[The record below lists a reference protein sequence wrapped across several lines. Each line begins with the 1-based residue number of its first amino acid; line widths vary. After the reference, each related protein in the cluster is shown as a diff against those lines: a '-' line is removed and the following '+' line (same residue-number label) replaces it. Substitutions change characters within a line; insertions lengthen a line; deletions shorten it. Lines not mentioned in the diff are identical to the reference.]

1 MGTLVS
7 GTTDDAAPAA
17 GRRRTRR
24 QRGPQHA
31 APAGPRPADEGHDGG
46 HHDRGLLR
54 RMADTVVAYLPRGN
68 TLDDQTFSRRH
79 RFLCWVLALHVPAL
93 FAFGVARGYDPV
105 HVAVEMSVPLACLAF
120 ARLGVNRRVAA
131 FFVTAGL
138 VYCSSVLV
146 HLSGG
151 SIEAHFHFFILIGLI
166 ALYQDWVPFL
176 WNVIFTVLSHGV
188 GSTIG
193 AQLMFNHDAGQAR
206 PWTWAALHGAAVL
219 AACVGVVIFWKHT
232 EQEQERNVQLV
243 ADIAAAD
250 AKRRVATSEL
260 LVNLA
265 RRNQSLLSRQL
276 EVIADLERRERHPDV
291 LEELFRLD
299 HLATRIR
306 RNAESLLVLS
316 GDEPARR
323 WGTPVPLSDVV
334 RAAAAEIEDY
344 RRVEVLVSA
353 HIQVTGRAVA
363 DLAHLL
369 AELIENA
376 TTFTPPDRA
385 VRVRSQA
392 PPDDPASAT
401 LSIEDQGIGMTDREL
416 AEANAL
422 LAEAPEVD
430 LGRQR
435 TLGFHVVARLS
446 QRYGLVVR
454 LVATP
459 GGGVTALVTL
469 PGDLVSERRESA
481 ITVDRGGG
489 LGTRLAR
496 IDARS
501 DTRPEAV
508 GVGVAG
514 PAGPGVDLLD
524 PPAPIPA
531 VLPAEAPG
539 PAPVV
544 APPPPPPP
552 PPPAPTPT
560 PAPAPAPAAAPAT
573 AGEPELVPA
582 AWWWESEAFVRPPP
596 AEDPA
601 AAPPAAPTAGGL
613 ARRTPGSHLA
623 PALRRNGAT
632 GDEAP
637 VPPGGRDRA
646 QAGTMLSRFQASQR
660 AGRAAADSPRQIHP
674 RSPREHPPHA

>member
-1 MGTLVS
+1 MV
-7 GTTDDAAPAA
+7 A
-17 GRRRTRR
+17 
-24 QRGPQHA
+24 
-31 APAGPRPADEGHDGG
+31 
-46 HHDRGLLR
+46 
-54 RMADTVVAYLPRGN
+54 TVVAYLPRGN
-68 TLDDQTFSRRH
+68 TLDDRTFSRRH
-79 RFLCWVLALHVPAL
+79 RFLCWVLGLHVPAL
-93 FAFGVARGYDPV
+93 FAFGVARGYDPA
-105 HVAVEMSVPLACLAF
+105 HVAVEMTVPLACLAF
-120 ARLGVNRRVAA
+120 ARLAANRRVAA

-176 WNVIFTVLSHGV
+176 WNVIFTVISHGV

-193 AQLMFNHDAGQAR
+193 AQLMFNHSAGQAR

-219 AACVGVVIFWKHT
+219 AACVGEIIFWKHT

-250 AKRRVATSEL
+250 ARRRVATSEL

-276 EVIADLERRERHPDV
+276 EVIADLEQRERHPDV

-316 GDEPARR
+316 GDEPSRR
-323 WGTPVPLSDVV
+323 WGTPVPLGDVV

-344 RRVEVLVSA
+344 RRVEVMVSA
-353 HIQVTGRAVA
+353 QLAVTGRAVA

-376 TTFTPPDRA
+376 TTFSPPDRA
-385 VRVRSQA
+385 VRVRSQV
-392 PPDDPASAT
+392 PPDDPTST
-401 LSIEDQGIGMTDREL
+401 VLSIEDQGIGMTDDEL
-416 AEANAL
+416 VGANAL

-430 LGRQR
+430 LGQQR

-446 QRYGLVVR
+446 QRYSLVVR

-469 PGDLVSERRESA
+469 PGDLVSERRETA
-481 ITVDRGGG
+481 ATVGRGGR

-496 IDARS
+496 LDARE
-501 DTRPEAV
+501 DPELATA
-508 GVGVAG
+508 GVGVVE
-514 PAGPGVDLLD
+514 PAGAAVDLL
-524 PPAPIPA
+524 
-531 VLPAEAPG
+531 
-539 PAPVV
+539 
-544 APPPPPPP
+544 PPPPPPP
-552 PPPAPTPT
+552 PPPPLPVASPAPTPD
-560 PAPAPAPAAAPAT
+560 PAPAPAT

-582 AWWWESEAFVRPPP
+582 PWWWESKAFVRPST

-601 AAPPAAPTAGGL
+601 PAAPAATPAPFAGGL
-613 ARRTPGSHLA
+613 ARRTPGTHLA
-623 PALRRNGAT
+623 PALRRDGT
-632 GDEAP
+632 PGHEAP
-637 VPPGGRDRA
+637 APPGGRDRA
-646 QAGTMLSRFQASQR
+646 QVGTMLSRFQASQR
-660 AGRAAADSPRQIHP
+660 AGRAAADSPRHVHP
-674 RSPREHPPHA
+674 RSPREHPPHP